1 MMPERVEATVRM
13 VEEVL
18 AELVKVDIA
27 VVDVVK
33 KVVTGKLEVA
43 VEVVEEVLPEEV
55 EAAVVEVVK
64 EEVKANRRLLLMWP
78 RILFSRLLLGCR
90 EG

>member
-1 MMPERVEATVRM
+1 MPERVEATVKA

-27 VVDVVK
+27 VVEVVE
-33 KVVTGKLEVA
+33 KVVTEVA
-43 VEVVEEVLPEEV
+43 VEVVEEVVPEEV

>member
-1 MMPERVEATVRM
+1 MPERVEATVKA

-27 VVDVVK
+27 GVEVVK
-33 KVVTGKLEVA
+33 EVVTEKLEVA
-43 VEVVEEVLPEEV
+43 VEVVEEVVPEEV
-55 EAAVVEVVK
+55 EAVNVEVVK
-64 EEVKANRRLLLMWP
+64 GEVKANRRLLLMWP
-78 RILFSRLLLGCR
+78 RILFSRLLLRCR